1 MLAFALEQ
9 SDKYLKTK
17 EKLKSFSLYLETT
30 PPSSISISII
40 KQIEA
45 LLAKLYHVDS
55 SPKTKK
61 ALIKAST
68 LVHTPRTDENF
79 TKLLLDLMA
88 LLKAIK

>member
-17 EKLKSFSLYLETT
+17 EKLKSFSLYLETA
-30 PPSSISISII
+30 PPSIISVSII

-45 LLAKLYHVDS
+45 LLVKLHRVDS
-55 SPKTKK
+55 SSRTKK

-68 LVHTPRTDENF
+68 LIHTPRTDENF
-79 TKLLLDLMA
+79 TRLLLDLIV